1 MSDKSIVIVGA
12 GQAAAQC
19 VLSLRTE
26 GWQEEITLIGE
37 EATLPYHRPPLS
49 KAYLSDDIQVDKL
62 PIRPLTFYQKQQ
74 IQVCL
79 DSKVVNIDRANQQL
93 QTASGEYIKYDKLC
107 LATGVRARQ
116 LQGLQGSELSGI
128 FSLRTLVDIDQIKHY
143 LSSIKKTPKVIL
155 IGGGYIGLETAA
167 SLIKKGYDVTIL
179 EVSERILGRVTS
191 PMMSAFF
198 SHLHYEQGV
207 KIYTEVMVQ
216 RLLGEDG
223 KVTAI
228 ELADGR
234 QLEADMVLVG
244 IGVEVNDELAKQAHL
259 NTENGIIV
267 DDYCQ
272 TNDENIFAIGDC
284 TWHYNPM
291 YQRWLRL
298 ESVQNANDQAK
309 VAAKMMVHADKDQV
323 KPYNSLPWFWSDQYD
338 IKLQIAGLSNAYDD
352 YQIDGKIADKHF
364 SISYYR
370 EGQLIALDAINQPR
384 AFMQAKKQLTENL
397 THS

>member
-49 KAYLSDDIQVDKL
+49 KTYLSDDIQVDKL

-216 RLLGEDG
+216 RLLGENG